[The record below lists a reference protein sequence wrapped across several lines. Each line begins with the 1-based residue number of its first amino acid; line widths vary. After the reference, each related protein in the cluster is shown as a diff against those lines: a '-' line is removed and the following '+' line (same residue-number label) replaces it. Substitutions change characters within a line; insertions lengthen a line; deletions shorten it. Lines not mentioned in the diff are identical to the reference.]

1 MLSQRQTR
9 VVIAHIGITSISGDC
24 NRN

>member
-9 VVIAHIGITSISGDC
+9 VVTAHIGITSISGDF